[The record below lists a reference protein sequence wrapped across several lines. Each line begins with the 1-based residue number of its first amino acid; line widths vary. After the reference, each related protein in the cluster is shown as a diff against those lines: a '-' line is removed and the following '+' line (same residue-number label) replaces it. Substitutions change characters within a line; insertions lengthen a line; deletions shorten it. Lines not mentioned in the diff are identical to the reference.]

1 MGIYKKICAKIIKKF
16 WPEKIPDF
24 AASMYENLARNT
36 KTLFYSAVARE
47 IVEEI
52 NARSN
57 VKNLLDIGTGPGF
70 MLFEIAKLR
79 PDLTLVGVDLCEK
92 LLKFADEEKFRQ
104 GCPHIFFMKCDASHL
119 DFCDGEC
126 DFVISSGVLHSLKN
140 PAAAI
145 REWLRVLKP
154 GGNLWIYDPTV
165 LIDEGSRDLC
175 ERTLDNMEKCLKNFK
190 DRFLFRLMRRISN
203 LPPPPIPIENIYEII
218 SEADIDYLLN
228 VEDRKYYLKI
238 SIIKSVPFKM
248 IE

>member
-1 MGIYKKICAKIIKKF
+1 MGICKKICVKIIKKF

-36 KTLFYSAVARE
+36 KTSFYSTVASE

-52 NARSN
+52 NARRGN

-79 PDLTLVGVDLCEK
+79 PDLTLVGVDLCDK
-92 LLKFADEEKFRQ
+92 LLKLADEEKFRQ
-104 GCPHIFFMKCDASHL
+104 GCPHIFFMKCDANHL
-119 DFCDGEC
+119 NFCEGEC

-140 PAAAI
+140 PSAAI

-165 LIDEGSRDLC
+165 LVDKESRDLC

-190 DRFLFRLMRRISN
+190 DRFLFRLLCWISD
-203 LPPPPIPIENIYEII
+203 LPFKPIPLEYVYKIVQDAGIIE
-218 SEADIDYLLN
+218 SVA
-228 VEDRKYYLKI
+228 VKDRGSYLKI
-238 SIIKSVPFKM
+238 AIIKK
-248 IE
+248 